1 MLRSI
6 SSSADFFF
14 LRPVEIKAGI
24 PSRLTYLFTPGKRNS
39 TKILRKHD
47 LRPAWLRVLG
57 LQWPVT
63 FCVSSA
69 CMASLFTSMSLA
81 WFSKGK
87 GKDRDAKDRPLNG
100 HRFNTGACLGP
111 TVCVVCNKPASG
123 KDLLHC
129 SGK

>member
-1 MLRSI
+1 
-6 SSSADFFF
+6 
-14 LRPVEIKAGI
+14 
-24 PSRLTYLFTPGKRNS
+24 
-39 TKILRKHD
+39 
-47 LRPAWLRVLG
+47 
-57 LQWPVT
+57 
-63 FCVSSA
+63 
-69 CMASLFTSMSLA
+69 MASLFTSMSLA

-129 SGK
+129 SGKKCSSGGM